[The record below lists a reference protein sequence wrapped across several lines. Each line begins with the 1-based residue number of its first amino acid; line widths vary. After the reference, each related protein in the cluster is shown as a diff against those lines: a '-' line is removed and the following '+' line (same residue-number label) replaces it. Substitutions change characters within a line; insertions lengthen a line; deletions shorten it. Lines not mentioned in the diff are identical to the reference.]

1 MKAWKSLALIF
12 LLILSVYTVS
22 AQGLGGADMTVEE
35 SLVNFVTDVLGVSV
49 TSASEVLLYLVAP
62 IIGFY
67 FLISNFG
74 KEGYNH
80 FQERL
85 ERKDYYESEEDLPTG
100 MKLFSLITSF
110 ITVVSVGRIAPSL
123 ILIIGGLAFLLGVMM
138 FLGLFNTGGNNNGG
152 GDGGGNGGGNDG
164 GNGDNDNDDDDGGGA
179 TRGDYIERVSE
190 AAENATGAAADHLDQ
205 RYEDQKKE
213 AFRYFQGDFLNEFEA
228 VESDIVRIRQDLN
241 QAENEVSSSNMAR
254 DEFKK
259 MKNRARD
266 ALGLV
271 RNMEREKNDDLS
283 GPKPK
288 PINYDGSELCKF
300 IQRMHDSSGDLSD
313 KGLRDQITALNKGL
327 ESLTD
332 DSRAS
337 PPHDVFDEVHQDIK
351 LITALGHFMH
361 YYPEYEELSQ
371 SSDAANECLS
381 IGVSVGV
388 VSSPVSPGDIQKLM
402 NLADP
407 NLKNEVFQLIERL
420 ESLAEKV
427 LSISKNELK
436 AVKKTVKDDGRI
448 HSGLKDILQDMADGS
463 KYRTGSSSLYS
474 GHRGY
479 LEGVDDLIT
488 KEIHVRINRLESR
501 LGQDQKY
508 ETETY
513 ERLKKLQEKI

>member
-1 MKAWKSLALIF
+1 MKAWKSLALMF
-12 LLILSVYTVS
+12 LIILSVFTVS
-22 AQGLGGADMTVEE
+22 AQDLGGADMTVEE
-35 SLVNFVTDVLGVSV
+35 SLVNFVTEVLGVSV
-49 TSASEVLLYLVAP
+49 TSASDVLLYLVAP

-85 ERKDYYESEEDLPTG
+85 ERRDYYESEEDLPTG

-123 ILIIGGLAFLLGVMM
+123 ILIIGGLAFLLGIMM
-138 FLGLFNTGGNNNGG
+138 FLGLFNTGGNNNN
-152 GDGGGNGGGNDG
+152 GGGNGGGNGGEGDG
-164 GNGDNDNDDDDGGGA
+164 GNGNDDNDGGGA

-205 RYEDQKKE
+205 RYDDQKKE
-213 AFRYFQGDFLNEFEA
+213 AFRYFQSDFLNEFEA

-271 RNMEREKNDDLS
+271 RQMEREKNDDLS
-283 GPKPK
+283 GPT
-288 PINYDGSELCKF
+288 PINYDISNLGTF

-381 IGVSVGV
+381 IGVSEGV

-407 NLKNEVFQLIERL
+407 NLKNEIFQLIESL
-420 ESLAEKV
+420 ETLAEKE
-427 LSISKNELK
+427 LSISKSELK
-436 AVKKTVKDDGRI
+436 TVKQTAKDDGRI
-448 HSGLKDILQDMADGS
+448 HSGLRDILQDIDDGS
-463 KYRTGSSSLYS
+463 KYSTGSASMYS
-474 GHRGY
+474 GHKGY

-488 KEIHVRINRLESR
+488 NEIHVRINSLESR
-501 LGQDQKY
+501 LGQDEKY
-508 ETETY
+508 ETKTY
-513 ERLKKLQEKI
+513 KRLKKLQEKI